1 MSHEAVTWAMDDAPM
16 LRTEKGRPDTTTRG
30 VLQVLA
36 EHADKDGQ
44 NARPSLA
51 RLRYRTGYD
60 RRTVQRAL
68 RRLEAAGL
76 IKATGTHGE
85 ITVYALALR
94 TIRPAS
100 DWTELLEDEQRQK
113 DAARDR
119 QRKSRAKRAASSAAA
134 EPSTDPDVTHLDDVT
149 EQGVTHSD
157 DERHASEVRDVTH
170 SDDARHALSAALTVS
185 EPSTEPSTTLGDGRR
200 PTTGSEGAPEGGCA
214 AAATASPA
222 EEETEELRTAAVGC
236 VIGLMPHRLRDQLPN
251 PVPRAVTD
259 AIRTELARGLTAD
272 QLVERVGRRWWNHGY
287 EDAAE
292 SGDGPGI
299 LRPVGVAIALVRRG
313 QCTSERCDDGTD
325 VDTGAR
331 CRTCER
337 EAEDRKRRREAAQ
350 APVQGT
356 ILVGVPSG
364 ATDAAPAAP
373 RPARRLPA
381 QRTEIRDCERDCG
394 SVHRTVPAPAPA
406 GLCPRCTADDAAQ
419 AANG

>member
-1 MSHEAVTWAMDDAPM
+1 MNATEQDVKQPHGIHAFRNRLFWRWSDELPRPLREGFVKVLHAFGAGANESGRMVFRDGRVITLKEIARAACVDVKDARRYVDAAMAAGVVSMDGMRKRGHTPVYSAVLADAPDWAAAVEA
-16 LRTEKGRPDTTTRG
+16 LRETRSQPKRRAPRVWETEEGKGDAPASPPEGGKGDAPPSEKGGCTPEGKGDAPLTSQG
-30 VLQVLA
+30 S
-36 EHADKDGQ
+36 
-44 NARPSLA
+44 PSN
-51 RLRYRTGYD
+51 YPKNY
-60 RRTVQRAL
+60 
-68 RRLEAAGL
+68 
-76 IKATGTHGE
+76 
-85 ITVYALALR
+85 
-94 TIRPAS
+94 
-100 DWTELLEDEQRQK
+100 
-113 DAARDR
+113 
-119 QRKSRAKRAASSAAA
+119 
-134 EPSTDPDVTHLDDVT
+134 
-149 EQGVTHSD
+149 
-157 DERHASEVRDVTH
+157 
-170 SDDARHALSAALTVS
+170 
-185 EPSTEPSTTLGDGRR
+185 GDGRR
-200 PTTGSEGAPEGGCA
+200 PTTGSGGAHEGGSA

-222 EEETEELRTAAVGC
+222 EEETKELRAAAVGC
-236 VIGLMPHRLRDQLPN
+236 VLALMPTRLRDRLPN
-251 PVPRAVTD
+251 PVPTAVVD

-272 QLVERVGRRWWNHGY
+272 QLVERVGRRWQNHGY
-287 EDAAE
+287 ENDAE
-292 SGDGPGI
+292 SADGPGI

-337 EAEDRKRRREAAQ
+337 ETEDRKRRREAAQ